1 MTQHALSFSINQWRS
16 LIGAARLVRL
26 SNSLPA
32 SALVLL
38 GAQLAVGWPLP
49 ARAWQ
54 AALAM
59 WCVTAF
65 GYVSND
71 YFDVAEDAINK
82 PDRPIPAGL
91 VSPRGAGYFAGGLA
105 LSALGCS
112 LTLGWAESCAALVV
126 LLLLLLY
133 NLRLKS
139 TPGGGNL
146 LIAGLAGCTFM
157 VGSVAVLGFTLNA
170 LRITL
175 WPAALLMS
183 FIAAREALKT
193 VEDVVGDRAVGKQT
207 LAIRIGAHHVIRL
220 VALLTLGVIGFSLA
234 PWLYSGYATRYLVLM
249 ALGMWLPLGFTVS
262 TLWQNAKPARVS
274 QCLALLKGSYFVGM
288 LAVLLR

>member
-1 MTQHALSFSINQWRS
+1 MTQHALALSTNQWRS
-16 LIGAARLVRL
+16 LIGIARLVRF
-26 SNSLPA
+26 SNSIPA
-32 SALVLL
+32 SILVLL
-38 GAQLAVGWPLP
+38 GAHLAVGWPLP

-71 YFDVAEDAINK
+71 YFDVAEDGINK
-82 PDRPIPAGL
+82 PDRPIPGGL
-91 VSPRGAGYFAGGLA
+91 VSQNGAGYFAIGLA
-105 LSALGCS
+105 LSALVCS
-112 LTLGWAESCAALVV
+112 LPLGWAATSAALVV

-146 LIAGLAGCTFM
+146 LIAVLAGCTFM
-157 VGSVAVLGFTLNA
+157 VGSVAVLGFTFNA

-183 FIAAREALKT
+183 FIAAREALKS
-193 VEDVVGDRAVGKQT
+193 VEDVVGDQAVGKQT
-207 LAIRIGAHHVIRL
+207 LAIRFGTHTVIRL
-220 VALLTLGVIGFSLA
+220 VALLTVLVIGFSLA
-234 PWLYSGYATRYLVLM
+234 PWLYWDYATRYLGLM
-249 ALGMWLPLGFTVS
+249 VLGMWLPLCFTV
-262 TLWQNAKPARVS
+262 TALWQNTNPSRVS
-274 QCLALLKGSYFVGM
+274 QCLALLKGSYFVGI
-288 LAVLLR
+288 LALLLR